1 MGTQIRP
8 ATSDDAD
15 FLAWVML
22 TAARSH
28 LERGLWDI
36 TLNRDQADCLSFLRE
51 LARTET
57 RSWGHYSRFAVA
69 AVDGEAAAALCGY
82 DPIEAGTP
90 ALAKA
95 IDEAAKQVGWSDS
108 DVAAVWERFAPVGTC
123 ISDDAEGAWII
134 ENVATL
140 PSYRRRGLV
149 NSLMENTLE
158 AGRASGHRLAQI
170 SILIGNTPAQRA
182 YEKIGFRPD
191 TEKRH
196 PDYEATVGVPGMI
209 RLLRNLPL

>member
-1 MGTQIRP
+1 MDTQIRP
-8 ATSDDAD
+8 ATSGDAD

-28 LERGLWDI
+28 LARGLWDI
-36 TLNRDQADCLSFLRE
+36 TLKREEGDRLSFLRE

-57 RSWGHYSRFAVA
+57 RSWGHYSRFIVA
-69 AVDGEAAAALCGY
+69 EVDGQAVAALCGY

-90 ALAKA
+90 ALVKA

-108 DVAAVWERFAPVGTC
+108 DVADVWERFAPLGTC

-149 NSLMENTLE
+149 NSLLESELE
-158 AGRASGHRLAQI
+158 AGRARGQRLAQI
-170 SILIGNTPAQRA
+170 STLIGNTPAQRA

-191 TEKRH
+191 KEKRH
-196 PDYEATVGVPGMI
+196 PDFEATVGAPGMV
-209 RLLRNLPL
+209 RLLRVL

>member
-1 MGTQIRP
+1 MDIQVRP

-28 LERGLWDI
+28 LDRGLWDI
-36 TLNRDQADCLSFLRE
+36 TLNRGQDDCLAFLRE
-51 LARTET
+51 LARTKT
-57 RSWGHYSRFAVA
+57 RSWAHYSSFVVA
-69 AVDGEAAAALCGY
+69 DVDGQTAAALCGY
-82 DPIEAGTP
+82 DPIESGTP
-90 ALAKA
+90 VLAAA

-108 DVAAVWERFAPVGTC
+108 DVAEIWERFAPVGTC

-140 PSYRRRGLV
+140 ARYRRRGLV
-149 NSLMENTLE
+149 NRLLENTLE
-158 AGRASGHRLAQI
+158 TGRARGHRLAQI

-182 YEKIGFRPD
+182 YEKIGFLPD
-191 TEKRH
+191 QEKRH
-196 PDYEATVGVPGMI
+196 PDYQATVGVPGMI
-209 RLLRNLPL
+209 RLLRIL

>member
-1 MGTQIRP
+1 MNGQT
-8 ATSDDAD
+8 
-15 FLAWVML
+15 V
-22 TAARSH
+22 
-28 LERGLWDI
+28 
-36 TLNRDQADCLSFLRE
+36 
-51 LARTET
+51 
-57 RSWGHYSRFAVA
+57 
-69 AVDGEAAAALCGY
+69 AALCGY
-82 DPIEAGTP
+82 DPLEAGTP

-140 PSYRRRGLV
+140 PSYRRQGFV
-149 NSLMENTLE
+149 NKLMEIELE
-158 AGRASGHRLAQI
+158 TGRANGHRLAQI

-182 YEKIGFRPD
+182 YEKIGFVSD

-196 PDYEATVGVPGMI
+196 PDFQTTVGAPGML
-209 RLLRNLPL
+209 RLLRIL

>member
-8 ATSDDAD
+8 ATIDDAD

-22 TAARSH
+22 SAARSH

-36 TLNRDQADCLSFLRE
+36 TLNRRQEDCLSFLRE

-57 RSWGHYSRFAVA
+57 RSWAHYSRFIVA
-69 AVDGEAAAALCGY
+69 EVDGQAAAALCGY

-90 ALAKA
+90 ALVNA
-95 IDEAAKQVGWSDS
+95 IDEAAKQIGWSDS
-108 DVAAVWERFAPVGTC
+108 DVAGVWERFAPVGTC

-140 PSYRRRGLV
+140 PSYRRCGLV
-149 NSLMENTLE
+149 NRLLENALE
-158 AGRASGHRLAQI
+158 AGRARGHRLAQI
-170 SILIGNTPAQRA
+170 SILIGNTPAQKA
-182 YEKIGFRPD
+182 YEKIGFLPD
-191 TEKRH
+191 KEKRH
-196 PDYEATVGVPGMI
+196 PDYEATVGAPGMI
-209 RLLRNLPL
+209 RLLRNL